1 MPNYFDRIIEALRGP
16 APFDDSH
23 ISNEWFKAHF
33 FYATDLINDWL
44 GKELDLKQAKL
55 LNFGCG
61 DGISD
66 LALMLRYGAKRIHG
80 IDVRQEYKKLPNIA
94 KEQLQLKRLP
104 AGLSF
109 ETIKPSQSLAAK
121 HQALDG
127 IMSWST
133 FEHVQRDQVLP
144 IAKDLLNCLRPGG
157 LFFLQIE
164 PLYYSAWGAHLRRYI
179 EEPWVHLLIS
189 EEALWQRIQ
198 AYEGQLDM
206 SEVDYGFDDFG
217 IDGYKRFVFKE
228 YLNLNRL
235 TADEL
240 IALLQEA
247 GFEVVRQQKNHMQD
261 APPAQLLEHYSQDVL
276 TNNEI
281 LLLLRKPLN

>member
-1 MPNYFDRIIEALRGP
+1 MPNFFDRVIEAVRGP
-16 APFDDSH
+16 ASFDDSQ
-23 ISNEWFKAHF
+23 ITNEWFKAHF
-33 FYATDLINDWL
+33 FYATDLIHDWM
-44 GKELDLKQAKL
+44 GKELDLSQAKL

-80 IDVRQEYKKLPNIA
+80 IDVRQEYKKLPKIA
-94 KEQLQLKRLP
+94 KEQLKLQRLP
-104 AGLSF
+104 TGLTF
-109 ETIKPSQSLAAK
+109 ETIKPSQPLAGK
-121 HQALDG
+121 HQVDG

-144 IAKDLLNCLRPGG
+144 IAKDLLSCLRPGG

-179 EEPWVHLLIS
+179 DAPWVHLLIS
-189 EEALWQRIQ
+189 EEELWQRIQ
-198 AYEGQLDM
+198 AYEGDLDM
-206 SEVDYGFDDFG
+206 GEVDYGFDDFG
-217 IDGYKRFVFKE
+217 VDGYKRFVFKE
-228 YLNLNRL
+228 YQHLNRL

-240 IALLQEA
+240 IAIMQDA

-261 APPAQLLEHYSQDVL
+261 EPPAQLLAQYPREIL

-281 LLLLRKPLN
+281 LLLLRKPAV